1 MGYSIDQVKENM
13 PKVGEEANGGIVD
26 YVNVE
31 HLWYRVMRRDG
42 TNEAF
47 KMPKAKRITGNNKKV
62 NTRIKNPKTFPVLD
76 I

>member
-13 PKVGEEANGGIVD
+13 PKIGEEVNGGVVD
-26 YVNVE
+26 YVNIE

-47 KMPKAKRITGNNKKV
+47 KMSKAKRITGNNKKV
-62 NTRIKNPKTFPVLD
+62 NTRIKNPIHAPVLD